1 MTAKQ
6 RAAAVIS
13 ALEMVYPEA
22 ICSLEYGGEG
32 WKLLIMGRLSAQCK
46 DERVNV
52 VCRDLFDCFPTA
64 ESIAYA
70 DVTDIMDLIRP
81 CGLYKKKAENIVESM
96 RILCEQY
103 GGVVP
108 NDMEALLKFPGVGR
122 KIANLL
128 LGDLYGMGGI
138 VPDTHCMRICG
149 RLGFYDE
156 KKKNPLLTERV
167 MEKLIPRDKQSDF
180 CHRLVLFGREYCT
193 ASSPRCDECPLADI
207 CKHHAEGKRKE
218 KA

>member
-1 MTAKQ
+1 
-6 RAAAVIS
+6 
-13 ALEMVYPEA
+13 
-22 ICSLEYGGEG
+22 
-32 WKLLIMGRLSAQCK
+32 
-46 DERVNV
+46 
-52 VCRDLFDCFPTA
+52 
-64 ESIAYA
+64 
-70 DVTDIMDLIRP
+70 MDLIRP

-156 KKKNPLLTERV
+156 KKKNPLLTDRV